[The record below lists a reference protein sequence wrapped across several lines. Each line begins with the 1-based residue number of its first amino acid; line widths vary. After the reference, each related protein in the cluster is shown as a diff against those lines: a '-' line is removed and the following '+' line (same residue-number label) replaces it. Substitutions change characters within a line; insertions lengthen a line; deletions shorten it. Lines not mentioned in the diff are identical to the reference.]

1 MPCKSDVAAW
11 MHHRRPQHR
20 ASAAKSAH
28 HSVDAR
34 GESQRGGEC
43 RKSVNADGSVT
54 AVKRVAE
61 QRRWK
66 AVAGFLAL
74 DPFWIP
80 L

>member
-1 MPCKSDVAAW
+1 VKP
-11 MHHRRPQHR
+11 
-20 ASAAKSAH
+20 
-28 HSVDAR
+28 
-34 GESQRGGEC
+34 
-43 RKSVNADGSVT
+43 NGSVT
-54 AVKRVAE
+54 AVKRIAE